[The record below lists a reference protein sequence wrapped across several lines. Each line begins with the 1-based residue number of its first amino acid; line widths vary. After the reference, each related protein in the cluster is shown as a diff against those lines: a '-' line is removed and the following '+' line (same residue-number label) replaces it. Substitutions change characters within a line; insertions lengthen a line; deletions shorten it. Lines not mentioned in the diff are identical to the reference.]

1 MYKGIHDAGWQEFGY
16 WFSTPEGWE
25 ASGNYRSMGYMRAL
39 CIWAI
44 EFARQQQCQMNRI
57 DRQIDLKDGVDE
69 EVHTFDIVVVVDEV
83 GAMDDM
89 EPQIYIYT
97 VTQV

>member
-1 MYKGIHDAGWQEFGY
+1 MYHVLPCEGIHDAGWQEFGY

-44 EFARQQQCQMNRI
+44 EFARQQQC
-57 DRQIDLKDGVDE
+57 
-69 EVHTFDIVVVVDEV
+69 
-83 GAMDDM
+83 
-89 EPQIYIYT
+89 
-97 VTQV
+97 